1 MFVRTSFWNCIWR
14 GKQAMADK
22 KVHVDEVA
30 STIVKMLS
38 DWSQDV
44 ADATK
49 RAATETAQDTVKEL
63 RDTSPRRE
71 STGGAYAKSWSHK
84 KVAEDRYGVQEV
96 VYNKKYYRLTHL
108 LEYGH
113 ANARGGG
120 RTPAHPHIARAEGNA
135 IETFEEKTRQYIND
149 IS

>member
-1 MFVRTSFWNCIWR
+1 
-14 GKQAMADK
+14 MADK

-38 DWSQDV
+38 EWSQDV

-49 RAATETAQDTVKEL
+49 RAATEAAQDTVKEL

-71 STGGAYAKSWSHK
+71 STGGAYANSWSHK
-84 KVAEDRYGVQEV
+84 KTSEDRYGVHEV
-96 VYNKKYYRLTHL
+96 VYNKKHYRLTHL

-120 RTPAHPHIARAEGNA
+120 RTPAHPHIAKAEGNA
-135 IETFEEKTRQYIND
+135 IETFEEKTRRYIND